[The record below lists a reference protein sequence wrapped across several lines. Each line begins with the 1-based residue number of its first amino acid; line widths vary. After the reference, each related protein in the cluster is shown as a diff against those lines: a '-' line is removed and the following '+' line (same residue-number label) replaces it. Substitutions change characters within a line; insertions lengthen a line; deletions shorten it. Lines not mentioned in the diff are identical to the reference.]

1 MWVEIYKW
9 CKKLKAFGVG
19 YSYDLLK
26 AGISGTKGA
35 NCVFTNT
42 LVLWKDPLYIE
53 IQVGVIFHV
62 LHRSNT
68 LYPDLYF
75 KETPTFMW
83 YIMSSLL
90 SLLLY
95 WASATFLYIRLEK
108 CENQH
113 YESKSDHF
121 YPDPCSNLFFDLF
134 GQWSPVKNG
143 EATVGGE
150 RHGHLLVEGGEVG
163 VGLLVA
169 QLGHPDHALLVAGE
183 EKSGISC
190 RRKSIA
196 CGELFAKLTF
206 GDLMQQE
213 SFSRIN
219 FL

>member
-1 MWVEIYKW
+1 
-9 CKKLKAFGVG
+9 
-19 YSYDLLK
+19 
-26 AGISGTKGA
+26 
-35 NCVFTNT
+35 
-42 LVLWKDPLYIE
+42 
-53 IQVGVIFHV
+53 
-62 LHRSNT
+62 
-68 LYPDLYF
+68 
-75 KETPTFMW
+75 
-83 YIMSSLL
+83 MSSLL

-108 CENQH
+108 CENH
-113 YESKSDHF
+113 SLTTL
-121 YPDPCSNLFFDLF
+121 PCSILFVGLS

-183 EKSGISC
+183 EKSGISLW
-190 RRKSIA
+190 RKSIA

-219 FL
+219 ILYAILVLNDEDS

>member
-1 MWVEIYKW
+1 
-9 CKKLKAFGVG
+9 
-19 YSYDLLK
+19 
-26 AGISGTKGA
+26 
-35 NCVFTNT
+35 
-42 LVLWKDPLYIE
+42 
-53 IQVGVIFHV
+53 
-62 LHRSNT
+62 
-68 LYPDLYF
+68 
-75 KETPTFMW
+75 
-83 YIMSSLL
+83 MSSLL

-108 CENQH
+108 CENQL
-113 YESKSDHF
+113 YESQSENF
-121 YPDPCSNLFFDLF
+121 YPDPCSSLFVGLF

-183 EKSGISC
+183 EESGISR

-219 FL
+219 FLYAILVLGQNDEDS

>member
-1 MWVEIYKW
+1 
-9 CKKLKAFGVG
+9 
-19 YSYDLLK
+19 
-26 AGISGTKGA
+26 
-35 NCVFTNT
+35 
-42 LVLWKDPLYIE
+42 
-53 IQVGVIFHV
+53 
-62 LHRSNT
+62 
-68 LYPDLYF
+68 
-75 KETPTFMW
+75 
-83 YIMSSLL
+83 MSSLL

-108 CENQH
+108 CENQL
-113 YESKSDHF
+113 YESQSDHF
-121 YPDPCSNLFFDLF
+121 YPDLCSNLFVGLS

-183 EKSGISC
+183 EESGISR

-196 CGELFAKLTF
+196 CGELFAKFTF

-219 FL
+219 FLYAILVLGQNDEVS